1 MTNYRFAFQNVGPYV
16 SSMFLSGENTEQ
28 LLGSV
33 EIEND
38 KCPIKIFETYSMTS
52 DTQASHTM
60 TWLFEIYY

>member
-1 MTNYRFAFQNVGPYV
+1 
-16 SSMFLSGENTEQ
+16 MFLSGENTEQ

-38 KCPIKIFETYSMTS
+38 KCPIKIFETFSMTS